1 MLISSYDNLQC
12 KGIAF
17 FNETIDLYAVG
28 CSFGTSMSCSSQF
41 GVAIDDYPIVK
52 ASLYDSNSDCTG
64 NVIAYMAASTDKCYY
79 QNSTEPG
86 APSLYEKVEAPSSGK
101 EISVKSYSTLSTC
114 QSSSSPVYSQKYV
127 PNACNAGNERISAAI
142 LTYVA
147 TKSGSTTTTTTTT
160 TTSTTTTTTT
170 TTTSTTTT
178 TTTTTTS
185 TTTTTTTTTTST
197 TTTTTT
203 TTTSTTTTTTTTT
216 TSTSS
221 SSDKGFFDTTW
232 HIIVIVVAIVVFCLL
247 IGGVLYYFLVIK
259 ASPSTHPTSSSFS
272 VLPTTGK
279 ETGAPTNSVT
289 HNSLDVV
296 V

>member
-1 MLISSYDNLQC
+1 MSANCKKMLISSYDNLQC

-160 TTSTTTTTTT
+160 TTST
-170 TTTSTTTT
+170 
-178 TTTTTTS
+178 
-185 TTTTTTTTTTST
+185 
-197 TTTTTT
+197 
-203 TTTSTTTTTTTTT
+203 
-216 TSTSS
+216 SS

-259 ASPSTHPTSSSFS
+259 ASPSTHPTSSSSS